1 MAQRGKKY
9 QQIIKLVDKNKSFHP
24 KEAIELAKGA
34 SYANFDETLELHLRM
49 GLDPRHSEQQV
60 RGVAFLPHGL
70 GKRIKVLVFSQGEG
84 VRIAQ
89 EAGADYVGG
98 EELIKQIEGG
108 FLDFDVAFATPDIM
122 GKVGRLGK
130 ILGPRG
136 LMPNPRSGTI
146 VQPQDLP
153 RAIKEAKQGRVEF
166 KLDRTAIIHIPF
178 GKKSF
183 EDEKLLQNLASAVEA
198 VIKAKPSG
206 AKGQY
211 IRSAHLCTT
220 MGPGIK
226 LDLKST
232 LSLAAI

>member
-1 MAQRGKKY
+1 
-9 QQIIKLVDKNKSFHP
+9 
-24 KEAIELAKGA
+24 
-34 SYANFDETLELHLRM
+34 
-49 GLDPRHSEQQV
+49 
-60 RGVAFLPHGL
+60 
-70 GKRIKVLVFSQGEG
+70 
-84 VRIAQ
+84 
-89 EAGADYVGG
+89 
-98 EELIKQIEGG
+98 
-108 FLDFDVAFATPDIM
+108 
-122 GKVGRLGK
+122 
-130 ILGPRG
+130 
-136 LMPNPRSGTI
+136 MPNPRSGTI

-166 KLDRTAIIHIPF
+166 KLDRTAIIHIPL